1 MNTKIGFV
9 IALAVLALAAGCWEG
24 PGFDPYVP
32 EPEPQASAQLTAAA
46 LAPTAPTQPDDFTPI
61 STAKLPPTHT
71 PKPPPTDTAEPTAV
85 RLLVWVRQEPAIVN
99 PDKQPLGWDYGQDQR
114 RKNSSVSWEVAEDG
128 FGSHQRYQEDEN
140 IWYDDVVIR
149 VAFERPP
156 LVLNPQLRYKL
167 RADFSHSSG
176 ALNFGYE
183 GLGENFLWHVNKG
196 NLEPPGTF
204 PYFPFASNF
213 DGTKTKEWMLSVP
226 PPARPGEELELSASM
241 MNWPPG
247 RVIWKYVAE
256 YH

>member
-1 MNTKIGFV
+1 
-9 IALAVLALAAGCWEG
+9 
-24 PGFDPYVP
+24 
-32 EPEPQASAQLTAAA
+32 
-46 LAPTAPTQPDDFTPI
+46 
-61 STAKLPPTHT
+61 
-71 PKPPPTDTAEPTAV
+71 
-85 RLLVWVRQEPAIVN
+85 
-99 PDKQPLGWDYGQDQR
+99 
-114 RKNSSVSWEVAEDG
+114 
-128 FGSHQRYQEDEN
+128 
-140 IWYDDVVIR
+140 
-149 VAFERPP
+149 
-156 LVLNPQLRYKL
+156 LRYKL